1 MGMIIQFTSGRRV
14 EALLLAV
21 AANVMRV
28 VVSEGD
34 TLELVRA
41 GDEWYAESGEA
52 VKIEGLIAIGGIDAK
67 QFCSAVAPRTAA
79 AAGSGL
85 RF

>member
-14 EALLLAV
+14 EALLLAA
-21 AANVMRV
+21 AANIMRV

-34 TLELVRA
+34 TLELIRA

-52 VKIEGLIAIGGIDAK
+52 VIIEGLIAIGGIDAT
-67 QFCSAVAPRTAA
+67 QFCSAVAPRTAT
-79 AAGSGL
+79 AAGSVSG
-85 RF
+85 F